1 MDFEQLV
8 SGSEKLLSHIARP
21 DGIPRLDKSLGEIVS
36 SINYRQYMYFPSRE
50 FSLEAKALQSLS
62 RP

>member
-21 DGIPRLDKSLGEIVS
+21 DGIPRLNKNLGEIVS
-36 SINYRQYMYFPSRE
+36 VFPSRLSHSW
-50 FSLEAKALQSLS
+50 SLVSLS
-62 RP
+62 EHH